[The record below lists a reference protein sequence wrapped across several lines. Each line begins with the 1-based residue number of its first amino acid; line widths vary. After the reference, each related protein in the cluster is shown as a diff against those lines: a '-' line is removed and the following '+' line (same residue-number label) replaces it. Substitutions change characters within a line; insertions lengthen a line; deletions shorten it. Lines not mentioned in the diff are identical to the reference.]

1 MSSNGTDAAS
11 SDVHLSASY
20 QSHVLACA
28 IATWTIAAIFVS
40 LRFYLRGRL
49 MNVLG
54 REDWTIL
61 VSLIFSFGVSAS
73 FITEA
78 YYGLG
83 KHVAALTTRELE
95 KASEVSKTGGLFYCS
110 SFASIRHADHLDRHS
125 GSPTYYSPLQST

>member
-20 QSHVLACA
+20 QNHVLACA
-28 IATWTIAAIFVS
+28 IATWTIALVFVS

-61 VSLIFSFGVSAS
+61 ISLIFSAGVSAS

-83 KHVAALTTRELE
+83 RHVDVLTTIELQ
-95 KASEVSKTGGLFYCS
+95 KASEVRNNFRGLYFILLR
-110 SFASIRHADHLDRHS
+110 IRHADELDRFS
-125 GSPTYYSPLQST
+125 GSPTSYSL